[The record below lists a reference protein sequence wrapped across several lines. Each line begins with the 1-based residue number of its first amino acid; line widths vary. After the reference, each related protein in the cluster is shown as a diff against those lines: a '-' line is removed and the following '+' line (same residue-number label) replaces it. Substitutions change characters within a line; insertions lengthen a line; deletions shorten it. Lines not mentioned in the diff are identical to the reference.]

1 MSLFHYFVLATIS
14 VSALLAIIIARK
26 LRERMTNMYA
36 MIIAMAMGMNIGL
49 TAGVLFGSLYQGD
62 LYTSTVI
69 SIGIGALA
77 GLACGISS
85 GILPSVEGFMS
96 GIMGGMMGA
105 MLGAMIT
112 LEQSAIMLNIMLTLT
127 TSSLLLFFILPVSK
141 RYDDTVK
148 KKSWFLKP
156 ALTFVLLLSFLI
168 FVDQLDNNI
177 ALSNSSPSDQHKHG
191 SQKDLVKENVQMI
204 IVNVHSS
211 DYSYSP
217 AEIIVKKN
225 QSASITLKNHDQV
238 DHDIEIKK
246 ISFQKN
252 PEVPHNE
259 HISADVDFH
268 VHASAN
274 SSADFTFTPTEAGVY
289 EFYCSIPG
297 HKENGMTG
305 KLIVN

>member
-14 VSALLAIIIARK
+14 VSALLAIILARK
-26 LRERMTNMYA
+26 LRERMTKMYA

-62 LYTSTVI
+62 LYSSTVI

-77 GLACGISS
+77 GLACGTSS

-105 MLGAMIT
+105 MLGEMIT
-112 LEQSAIMLNIMLTLT
+112 QEQSAIMLNILLTLT
-127 TSSLLLFFILPVSK
+127 TSSLLLFFILPDSK
-141 RYDDTVK
+141 RYDDKVN

-156 ALTFVLLLSFLI
+156 GLTFVLLLSFLI
-168 FVDQLDNNI
+168 FGDQLDNKK
-177 ALSNSSPSDQHKHG
+177 AFSNSSPSDQHKHG
-191 SQKDLVKENVQMI
+191 SQKELEKENSQKI
-204 IVNVHSS
+204 IVNVHPSN
-211 DYSYSP
+211 YSFTPS
-217 AEIIVKKN
+217 EIIVKKN
-225 QSASITLKNHDQV
+225 QVSSITLKNHDQI

-246 ISFQKN
+246 ISLQKN
-252 PEVPHNE
+252 SDVPHNE
-259 HISADVDFH
+259 HTTAEVDFH
-268 VHASAN
+268 LHASAN